1 MAYCASCGKELPVGA
16 TFCPACGKPV
26 AASGAPSMGPQPQGY
41 SPPGMSNLASVGDR
55 IVAII
60 IDTIILVV
68 ISSLLLVP
76 LFFLGVFFGAFG
88 FFYLFFFPVVVLPW
102 LFGLLYFTYFEGT
115 TGQTPGKSIVKIR
128 TVDAK
133 TLKPLDFARAFV
145 RNLLRIIDELPFLYL
160 LGLILI
166 ATNEKRQRIGDM
178 AADSIVIKA

>member
-1 MAYCASCGKELPVGA
+1 LAYCASCGRELPVGA

-26 AASGAPSMGPQPQGY
+26 TASAAPGMGPQPQGY
-41 SPPGMSNLASVGDR
+41 SNPAMSNLASVGDR

-60 IDTIILVV
+60 IDTIILVL
-68 ISSLLLVP
+68 ISSIIFVP
-76 LFFLGVFFGAFG
+76 LFILGALGNFG
-88 FFYLFFFPVVVLPW
+88 FFLFFFPVVFLPW
-102 LFGLLYFTYFEGT
+102 LFGLLYFTYFEAT

-133 TLKPLDFARAFV
+133 TLKPLDFARSFV
-145 RNLLRIIDELPFLYL
+145 RNLLRIIDALPFLYL

-166 ATNEKRQRIGDM
+166 ATNKKRQRIGDM

>member
-1 MAYCASCGKELPVGA
+1 
-16 TFCPACGKPV
+16 
-26 AASGAPSMGPQPQGY
+26 
-41 SPPGMSNLASVGDR
+41 MSNLASVGDR

-60 IDTIILVV
+60 IDTIILFV
-68 ISSLLLVP
+68 ISLVILVP
-76 LFFLGVFFGAFG
+76 LFFLGAFVGAFG
-88 FFYLFFFPVVVLPW
+88 LLDLFFLPLVIFPW

-145 RNLLRIIDELPFLYL
+145 RNLLRIIDALPFLYL
-160 LGLILI
+160 LGVILI

-178 AADSIVIKA
+178 AADSIVVKA

>member
-1 MAYCASCGKELPVGA
+1 
-16 TFCPACGKPV
+16 
-26 AASGAPSMGPQPQGY
+26 
-41 SPPGMSNLASVGDR
+41 MSNLASVGDR

-60 IDTIILVV
+60 IDTLILVL
-68 ISSLLLVP
+68 ISLVLWVP
-76 LFFLGVFFGAFG
+76 LFLLGSLVGAFG
-88 FFYLFFFPVVVLPW
+88 FFGLFFLPLVIFPW
-102 LFGLLYFTYFEGT
+102 IFGLLYFTYFEGT